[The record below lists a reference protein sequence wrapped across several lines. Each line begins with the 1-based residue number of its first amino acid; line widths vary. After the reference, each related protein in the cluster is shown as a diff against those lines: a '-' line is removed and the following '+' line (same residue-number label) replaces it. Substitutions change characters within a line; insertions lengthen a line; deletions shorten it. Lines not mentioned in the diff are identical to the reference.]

1 MKGESKQMK
10 LKQTISCTLA
20 LALSTVCM
28 VGVAGCSTEPPDPND
43 KGLTGGVA
51 ATVNGEEIPEDDVTR
66 WANSIRNS
74 QNLMDD
80 DAGWAQYLSEQK
92 MTPTSMRYNFLA
104 SKINQEL
111 VEQYAEERDSVA
123 TEEQIDAAVQ
133 KMRDN
138 YSSDEAWED
147 ALDGAGFDD
156 EQDYRDALAYSIAY
170 ENLTKTFKAEL
181 AQEKPEYMTELT
193 KYDGAKKS
201 SHILFALE
209 DEETAQ
215 QVLDQLNEGALD
227 FEAAAK
233 QYSTDTG
240 SAEKG
245 GDVGWD
251 KLTTFVEPYQTALD
265 GLEKDQMSGLVESE
279 FGYHIIMCT
288 DVFEAPESAESL
300 ADVPQEI
307 ETKVE
312 ETVDLSEAGTKTTDW
327 IDEKREEADV
337 VINPMP
343 ENVPYNVDMS
353 AYMTEEEQKE
363 ANDKAAEEAGVEIA
377 ATEEET
383 EEAEADAE
391 GSEGGNANAESAE
404 GEAADGGQDSSSS
417 AESSEEEAT
426 SNEASN

>member
-1 MKGESKQMK
+1 MRIMEIKTKGELTQMK
-10 LKQTISCTLA
+10 FKRALSCTLA
-20 LALSTVCM
+20 LALTVVCAA
-28 VGVAGCSTEPPDPND
+28 GATGCSTKPADPNE

-80 DAGWAQYLSEQK
+80 NAGWAKYLSEQQ

-104 SKINQEL
+104 SRINQEL
-111 VEQYAEERDSVA
+111 VEQYAEERDAVA

-138 YSSDEAWED
+138 YSSDEAWEE

-181 AQEKPEYMTELT
+181 AKDKPEYMTELV
-193 KYDGAKKS
+193 KYDGARKS

-215 QVLDQLNEGALD
+215 QVLEQLNDGTLD
-227 FEAAAK
+227 FAAAAE

-240 SAEKG
+240 SAAEG
-245 GDVGWD
+245 GNVGWD
-251 KLTTFVEPYQTALD
+251 KLTTFVEPYQTALS

-279 FGYHIIMCT
+279 YGYHIILCT
-288 DVFEAPESAESL
+288 DTFKAPESAESL

-327 IDEKREEADV
+327 IDEKQEEADV

-343 ENVPYNVDMS
+343 ENVPYNVDMG
-353 AYMTEEEQKE
+353 AYMTEDEQKE
-363 ANDKAAEEAGVEIA
+363 IDDKAAEEAGVDIA
-377 ATEEET
+377 ATEEEVT
-383 EEAEADAE
+383 EAETE
-391 GSEGGNANAESAE
+391 GEDGAAAE
-404 GEAADGGQDSSSS
+404 GEAASES
-417 AESSEEEAT
+417 ASSESEAT
-426 SNEASN
+426 TEEGSSE